1 MRIRTVLLVAAP
13 AAAAGV
19 VASGAFASAVPAP
32 PGADYQWAQPGA
44 ALPASTCTQPAASVP
59 IAPVTVVSVPSCS
72 YAWAQPGTAAPA
84 TTAAQPP
91 DWVPLAPGDDT
102 A

>member
-44 ALPASTCTQPAASVP
+44 AVPVSTCTQPSVP
-59 IAPVTVVSVPSCS
+59 IAPVRVVTAVPGCS
-72 YAWAQPGTAAPA
+72 YDWAQPGAASR
-84 TTAAQPP
+84 TTNGAQPP
-91 DWVPLAPGDDT
+91 AWVPIAPVQDT